1 MRNHRHP
8 RLAWNICDRVRTSRR
23 PPRTEGSLYK
33 RYQPMTLYVSTP
45 LIGIPF
51 TIALYLLTTPYALHF
66 DPNMAH
72 AAHDMVSRI
81 LAVFQGYYF
90 NRVRGIV
97 GTHDH
102 FTLLLSYVPTYPRP
116 LLP

>member
-1 MRNHRHP
+1 
-8 RLAWNICDRVRTSRR
+8 
-23 PPRTEGSLYK
+23 
-33 RYQPMTLYVSTP
+33 MTLYVSTP

-72 AAHDMVSRI
+72 AAHDMFSRI
-81 LAVFQGYYF
+81 LAVFQGDYF

-97 GTHDH
+97 GPHAQVTVLSFDVAVDASSV
-102 FTLLLSYVPTYPRP
+102 FTYGGYVTVSRCVRRQWHPVGGCSQGVG
-116 LLP
+116 